1 MRAEI
6 NPRQRRTRFGKAHFH
21 PGGQLLKIGLGVVA
35 AADARLIGNDNE
47 LEARVVQTSRGV
59 QDAWDPVEILDL
71 MHVRMIDVDHAV
83 AIEKCGSFPGR
94 AHLSASTFGYAL
106 RSSCM

>member
-1 MRAEI
+1 MMRAEI

-47 LEARVVQTSRGV
+47 LEARVVQTSR
-59 QDAWDPVEILDL
+59 AS
-71 MHVRMIDVDHAV
+71 RT
-83 AIEKCGSFPGR
+83 PGIQ
-94 AHLSASTFGYAL
+94 SKFSISCTYA
-106 RSSCM
+106 